1 MDGEEVKKLRDL
13 HKLYVKNTD
22 QKAPIVPE
30 RALAG
35 YLSNAVKK
43 ILNGQQKEEFSVR
56 KVYISTKVMKHL
68 YDKRTARAY
77 DAILTNIPL
86 LIRRPQDI
94 YFNIKDREGDYAF
107 TRAIEVVDYE
117 GNKSQE
123 VYFCSLQAYKKELDV
138 VTVFIFTSERKLKNY
153 LNQCTH
159 IWNWRGDSPSS

>member
-22 QKAPIVPE
+22 QKSPIVLE
-30 RALAG
+30 RALVG
-35 YLSNAVKK
+35 SLSNAVKEV
-43 ILNGQQKEEFSVR
+43 LNGQHEEEFNTR

-68 YDKRTARAY
+68 YDKRTAQAY

-86 LIRRPQDI
+86 LIRHPQDI
-94 YFNIKDREGDYAF
+94 YLNKKDREGDYAF
-107 TRAIEVVDYE
+107 TCEMEVVDYE

-123 VYFCSLQAYKKELDV
+123 VYFCSLQIYEKEMDI
-138 VTVFIFTSERKLKNY
+138 VTVFVFTSERKLKNY